1 MAIPRADIQADFTAI
16 GIPLMAWRQA
26 DLATMALSGT
36 AGDHFLTLS
45 TEDILLTGNTPS
57 SSTVTDISRFQFTLP
72 PSYQAG
78 SDITFRVTAVVNA
91 VADTNT
97 VDLSAFRVTA
107 TSGAVGSDIV
117 ATGVQNVTATAQ
129 TFDFTITGATLEPGT
144 ILNLKL
150 TTVNNDADGSDGI
163 VSIAYTALVMN
174 NRG

>member
-97 VDLSAFRVTA
+97 VDLSAYRVTA
-107 TSGAVGSDIV
+107 TSGAVGSGLDLLAALQFGDLRDAPGV
-117 ATGVQNVTATAQ
+117 AARRAAPPRLYRPPPIYSVKAASLG
-129 TFDFTITGATLEPGT
+129 
-144 ILNLKL
+144 
-150 TTVNNDADGSDGI
+150 
-163 VSIAYTALVMN
+163 
-174 NRG
+174 